1 MEIKKHLLT
10 YTLEFFVILLG
21 ISLSFYL
28 ERKNDSDYKE
38 ELKNQS
44 LNRISNNL
52 TMDLRDMEF
61 NAKAHTKASEA
72 IAWLVKNNHNLL
84 NLPKD
89 TVGLKISQAV
99 SIATIFVDNQE
110 EYRALQNS
118 GLIELIELEEVVLAI
133 QNKYKSH
140 DFYKKIEDMI
150 VNQGSELRPYMY
162 QNTQLKHEQL
172 DELGFH
178 EGRVFTGTEPIPN
191 TILERLKDKKWI
203 HDFYQNRM
211 QDRIKK
217 DSALQELIHQE
228 LQKDPHLN

>member
-1 MEIKKHLLT
+1 
-10 YTLEFFVILLG
+10 
-21 ISLSFYL
+21 
-28 ERKNDSDYKE
+28 
-38 ELKNQS
+38 
-44 LNRISNNL
+44 
-52 TMDLRDMEF
+52 
-61 NAKAHTKASEA
+61 
-72 IAWLVKNNHNLL
+72 
-84 NLPKD
+84 
-89 TVGLKISQAV
+89 VGLKISQAV

-162 QNTQLKHEQL
+162 QNTQLKNELL

-191 TILERLKDKKWI
+191 PILERLKDKKWI
-203 HDFYQNRM
+203 HDFYQNRI

-217 DSALQELIHQE
+217 DRVLQDLIHKE
-228 LQKDPHLN
+228 LQKDSN

>member
-1 MEIKKHLLT
+1 
-10 YTLEFFVILLG
+10 
-21 ISLSFYL
+21 
-28 ERKNDSDYKE
+28 
-38 ELKNQS
+38 
-44 LNRISNNL
+44 
-52 TMDLRDMEF
+52 
-61 NAKAHTKASEA
+61 
-72 IAWLVKNNHNLL
+72 
-84 NLPKD
+84 
-89 TVGLKISQAV
+89 
-99 SIATIFVDNQE
+99 
-110 EYRALQNS
+110 
-118 GLIELIELEEVVLAI
+118 
-133 QNKYKSH
+133 
-140 DFYKKIEDMI
+140 MI